1 MNYID
6 KLRDRYFSKIRYSN
20 YNFSSRNR
28 KDVMVRNAFMTA
40 CRGVFTT
47 NMIAQTFD
55 KNHATVVHATSIHES
70 NSKFSAEYREYYLKA
85 KEIITTTMTFQIEE
99 PIIKPLSPAKIDM
112 LILEKELRETQV
124 EVNELRRMVLSL
136 RSKID
141 VIE

>member
-1 MNYID
+1 MFWSE
-6 KLRDRYFSKIRYSN
+6 R
-20 YNFSSRNR
+20 
-28 KDVMVRNAFMTA
+28 AMTA
-40 CRGVFTT
+40 
-47 NMIAQTFD
+47 
-55 KNHATVVHATSIHES
+55 
-70 NSKFSAEYREYYLKA
+70 L
-85 KEIITTTMTFQIEE
+85 ITTTMTFQIEE